1 MSGIFPFHSFSNI
14 SKLSHFLC
22 LVFLSMCLKSSS
34 LNNSSYKDLH
44 CAADSNPKQE
54 LLLISEYEHS
64 LYNSVS
70 EVDLLDERLCMFQ
83 ILVNTVKELC

>member
-14 SKLSHFLC
+14 SKLSHFLW
-22 LVFLSMCLKSSS
+22 LVFLSMCMKSSS

-44 CAADSNPKQE
+44 CTVDFNPKQE

-64 LYNSVS
+64 LYNSLS
-70 EVDLLDERLCMFQ
+70 EVDLLDERLCIFQ
-83 ILVNTVKELC
+83 ILVNTIKELC